1 MSEDTSQLVENS
13 AGYFQ
18 GRVIAKLE
26 SIEGMQHAQ
35 QAAIALKADD
45 KSLQAHIDADRVAYD
60 NITKS
65 FGDMANRQQQ
75 LSDDVMKIVGIGIV
89 VSLIISVVGAAVL
102 NHFFRV

>member
-1 MSEDTSQLVENS
+1 MPEEQSQIENS

-45 KSLQAHIDADRVAYD
+45 KTLQAHIDADRVAYD
-60 NITKS
+60 NLTKS
-65 FGDMANRQQQ
+65 FGDMADRQQK

-89 VSLIISVVGAAVL
+89 VSLFISVVGAAVL
-102 NHFFRV
+102 NHYWHI